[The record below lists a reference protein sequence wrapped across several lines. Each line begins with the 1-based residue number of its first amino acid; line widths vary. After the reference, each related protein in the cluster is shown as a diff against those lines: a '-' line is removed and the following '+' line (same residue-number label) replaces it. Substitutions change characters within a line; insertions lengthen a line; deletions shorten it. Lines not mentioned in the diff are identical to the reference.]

1 MIDFLFF
8 ASTVQMIN
16 EMQSMVMEWMTAIVV
31 YVNEFVQFIMP
42 TMIYVITFRIIISKS

>member
-1 MIDFLFF
+1 MIDFLLF

-31 YVNEFVQFIMP
+31 YVNEFVKFIMP
-42 TMIYVITFRIIISKS
+42 TMIYVITFRIVISKS